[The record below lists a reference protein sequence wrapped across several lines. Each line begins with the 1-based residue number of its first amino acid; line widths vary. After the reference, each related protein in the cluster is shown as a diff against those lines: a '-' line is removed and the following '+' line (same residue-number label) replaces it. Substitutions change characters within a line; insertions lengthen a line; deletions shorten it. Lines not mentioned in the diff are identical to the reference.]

1 MAIKKHDITSEA
13 YNNMTDAEKKEHSNL
28 AIAVRDARDALNDY
42 RKKLN
47 ESRIDLNFWYKQQQI
62 TKARIGITNP
72 ISLKIIHEKSEYYKP
87 AKDYWSHDTLPSEAI
102 LNYAMQ
108 LYYKELIKYGEKVHK
123 KLKQEMLKAERTL
136 NASTKSFQN
145 FNERMNELHKS
156 ILYPLKVKIN
166 YDIAREKSIRYELT
180 DARDIK
186 PTTGFVD
193 VNPNNKHLI
202 RIQDIFGYDKLL
214 EKLCFDD
221 ICEYPEEKI
230 AELKYDNYLEYR
242 KLFQEMGGI
251 NWN

>member
-1 MAIKKHDITSEA
+1 
-13 YNNMTDAEKKEHSNL
+13 
-28 AIAVRDARDALNDY
+28 
-42 RKKLN
+42 
-47 ESRIDLNFWYKQQQI
+47 
-62 TKARIGITNP
+62 
-72 ISLKIIHEKSEYYKP
+72 
-87 AKDYWSHDTLPSEAI
+87 
-102 LNYAMQ
+102 MQ